1 MNIILGPVDDY
12 KLANGGSEIYTNRQ
26 FCCPFLE
33 KGKKY
38 YIGV

>member
-1 MNIILGPVDDY
+1 MNIILGVDDY
-12 KLANGGSEIYTNRQ
+12 KLANGWSEIDANRQ
-26 FCCPFLE
+26 FWCPFLE